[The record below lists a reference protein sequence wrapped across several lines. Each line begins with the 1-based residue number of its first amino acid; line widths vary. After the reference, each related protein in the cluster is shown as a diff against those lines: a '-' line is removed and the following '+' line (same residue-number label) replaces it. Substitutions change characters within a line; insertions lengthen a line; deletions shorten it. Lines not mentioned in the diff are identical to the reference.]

1 MTAARDFT
9 RAPSV
14 SAQDGPVPA
23 RLPTLVYRALVATA
37 RLRGRRGTGRI
48 WQRGWDWACERWD
61 GPVTA
66 RLHGHR
72 SVMNFGYLY
81 PIFARQYPT
90 YNVPLVDAV
99 NDAADR
105 AGRPVVVVDVG
116 AAIGDTVLLLKERCG
131 PALRGVVC
139 VDGDPEFLQY
149 LTCNLG
155 DDPTVEIHAAMI
167 SRGEATAPVLV
178 RTHRGTASAI
188 GDLLTAADS
197 LDATLAGSAL
207 AAVGVDV
214 LKSDVDGFDG
224 AVIAGATDLI
234 ERCQPVVV
242 FEWHPVLYERAHNDP
257 AEPFDV
263 LGTLGYDDFRWF
275 DRTGTPD
282 GVMVGIDP
290 LELQRRAELS
300 RAVPDQD
307 VHWDVV
313 ARVSRG

>member
-1 MTAARDFT
+1 MTEARHFT
-9 RAPSV
+9 PAPSA
-14 SAQDGPVPA
+14 SAQDGRLSA
-23 RLPTLVYRALVATA
+23 WLPTLVYRALVATA
-37 RLRGRRGTGRI
+37 SLRGRRGVGRI
-48 WQRGWDWACERWD
+48 WQRAWDRACVRWD

-90 YNVPLVDAV
+90 YNLPLVDAV
-99 NDAADR
+99 NDAAER

-131 PALRGVVC
+131 PALQSVVC
-139 VDGDPEFLQY
+139 VDGDPEFLEY
-149 LTCNLG
+149 LTRNLG

-167 SRGEATAPVLV
+167 SRGEATAPALV

-188 GDLLTAADS
+188 GDLLTAAGS
-197 LDATLAGSAL
+197 LDATLSGSAL
-207 AAVGVDV
+207 AAGGVDV
-214 LKSDVDGFDG
+214 IKIDVDGFDG

-242 FEWHPVLYERAHNDP
+242 FEWHPVLYDRAHNDP

-263 LGTLGYDDFRWF
+263 LGALGYNDFRWF

-282 GVMVGIDP
+282 GVMVDVDAS
-290 LELQRRAELS
+290 ELQRRAEHS